1 MTATVGDTKRRPSM
15 GRRIT
20 MLAEAAPGETAIV
33 FAPVKDRERTI
44 SWSELDHTA
53 CRMARLLQERGVDEH
68 SLVAIA
74 LPNCPDHFFA
84 AIAAWKLGACVLP
97 LRPDLPTPERLGLIE
112 VARPCVIVG
121 DWDTPGVESL
131 ARDRIADLSAFS
143 ASPLPERVPN
153 PAMAIASGGSTGRP
167 KVIVT
172 PGSGLAPGPARE
184 EAAPDESVKDFV
196 PSSGDQVQLIPS
208 PLYHAAGFRGSHHS
222 LLLGQRIVVMD
233 RFSPEHAVDLVERH
247 HVNNVNMV
255 PTMLLRIAR
264 LPGIERR
271 DLSSLASV
279 MASAA
284 SCPAW
289 VARKWCELVGPEHFV
304 ISYGASEFTGMAM
317 VRGDEW
323 LQHPGTVGRGLGTDI
338 RVLDDDGNAVPAG
351 EVGEVFMRPVVDV
364 GPTYEY
370 RGAEQAK
377 TADGGFVSVGD
388 LGWLDADGF
397 LYIADRRADMIVTG
411 GANVYPAEVEAALS
425 EHPRVADVAVVGIAD
440 DEWGRRVHAIVQA
453 VDRDDPPAIAEL
465 DRHCRER
472 LAAYKAPKSYE
483 FVHGLPRTE
492 AGKLN
497 RSSLAAAREAGA
509 ATRSGTG

>member
-1 MTATVGDTKRRPSM
+1 
-15 GRRIT
+15 
-20 MLAEAAPGETAIV
+20 
-33 FAPVKDRERTI
+33 
-44 SWSELDHTA
+44 
-53 CRMARLLQERGVDEH
+53 
-68 SLVAIA
+68 
-74 LPNCPDHFFA
+74 
-84 AIAAWKLGACVLP
+84 
-97 LRPDLPTPERLGLIE
+97 
-112 VARPCVIVG
+112 
-121 DWDTPGVESL
+121 
-131 ARDRIADLSAFS
+131 
-143 ASPLPERVPN
+143 
-153 PAMAIASGGSTGRP
+153 
-167 KVIVT
+167 
-172 PGSGLAPGPARE
+172 
-184 EAAPDESVKDFV
+184 
-196 PSSGDQVQLIPS
+196 
-208 PLYHAAGFRGSHHS
+208 
-222 LLLGQRIVVMD
+222 
-233 RFSPEHAVDLVERH
+233 
-247 HVNNVNMV
+247 
-255 PTMLLRIAR
+255 
-264 LPGIERR
+264 
-271 DLSSLASV
+271 
-279 MASAA
+279 
-284 SCPAW
+284 
-289 VARKWCELVGPEHFV
+289 
-304 ISYGASEFTGMAM
+304 
-317 VRGDEW
+317 
-323 LQHPGTVGRGLGTDI
+323 
-338 RVLDDDGNAVPAG
+338 
-351 EVGEVFMRPVVDV
+351 MRPVVDV